1 MAVEEAHPTESRR
14 PLFPPPAT
22 PFVITR
28 RILLREFL
36 LALVPAVAFVG
47 VLAILFAAVGQLGK
61 IDTQTLVVV
70 LVASAVVATIAAW
83 RGRRA

>member
-1 MAVEEAHPTESRR
+1 MLRPFGTFAAVFA
-14 PLFPPPAT
+14 
-22 PFVITR
+22 
-28 RILLREFL
+28 
-36 LALVPAVAFVG
+36 G

-61 IDTQTLVVV
+61 VDTQTLVAV